1 MFGLVR
7 RGLRD
12 KQIAE
17 RLVISVKTVEKHVGA
32 VLRKTGARNRTEL
45 AGAGGNPHPRTGS
58 FPDAGAGPARL
69 ASEPPTEGGSPMPV
83 VPTGEILSAAY
94 RERYGVAAINIVND
108 LTLEAV
114 LAAAT
119 EQRAPL
125 IVQTSVKTVRSIGYD
140 VLYGMWTT
148 MTADVPVPVALHL
161 DHCPDR
167 DVISRCLRGRL
178 ELGALRRLPRCRS
191 RRTSGRRSRS
201 SPRPSS
207 TAPRSRVRS
216 SPSPGS
222 RTASAPTRRPPA
234 RTSRTWS
241 RFIETTGV
249 DVFAPAIGNA
259 HGVYSRT
266 PTLDAQR
273 VSDIVAARR
282 HPDGPARRHRDE
294 RRPVHRPHRAAA
306 APRSTSRRRSRS
318 RT

>member
-1 MFGLVR
+1 
-7 RGLRD
+7 
-12 KQIAE
+12 
-17 RLVISVKTVEKHVGA
+17 
-32 VLRKTGARNRTEL
+32 
-45 AGAGGNPHPRTGS
+45 
-58 FPDAGAGPARL
+58 
-69 ASEPPTEGGSPMPV
+69 MPV

-148 MTADVPVPVALHL
+148 MTATVPVPVALHL

-167 DVISRCLRGRL
+167 DVISRCLETGWNSVLFDASRMPIEENQRQTV
-178 ELGALRRLPRCRS
+178 EVVAEAKRYGAQVEGEVES
-191 RRTSGRRSRS
+191 ITG
-201 SPRPSS
+201 
-207 TAPRSRVRS
+207 VEDGI
-216 SPSPGS
+216 GS
-222 RTASAPTRRPPA
+222 DQEAA
-234 RTSRTWS
+234 RQDLDDVV

-273 VSDIVAARR
+273 VSDIVARVDIPMALHGGTGMSDDQFTDLISRGCAKINISTALKVAYMKSNLEFLKQAEQKNVWDPPSLFTAVHAAVKEMAADHMRR
-282 HPDGPARRHRDE
+282 FGSVGKAG
-294 RRPVHRPHRAAA
+294 
-306 APRSTSRRRSRS
+306 
-318 RT
+318 

>member
-1 MFGLVR
+1 V
-7 RGLRD
+7 
-12 KQIAE
+12 
-17 RLVISVKTVEKHVGA
+17 
-32 VLRKTGARNRTEL
+32 
-45 AGAGGNPHPRTGS
+45 
-58 FPDAGAGPARL
+58 
-69 ASEPPTEGGSPMPV
+69 PV

-94 RERYGVAAINIVND
+94 RERYGVAAINVVND

-148 MTADVPVPVALHL
+148 MTANVPVPVALHL

-167 DVISRCLRGRL
+167 DVISRCLETGWNSVLFDASRMPIEENQRQTV
-178 ELGALRRLPRCRS
+178 EVVAEAKRYGAHVEGEVES
-191 RRTSGRRSRS
+191 ITGVEDGIG
-201 SPRPSS
+201 
-207 TAPRSRVRS
+207 TDQEA
-216 SPSPGS
+216 
-222 RTASAPTRRPPA
+222 A
-234 RTSRTWS
+234 RQDLDDVV

-273 VSDIVAARR
+273 VSDIVARVDIPMALHGGTGMSDEQFTDLISRGCAKINISTALKVAYMKSNLEFLKQAEQRNVWDPPSLFSAVHAAVKEMAADHMRR
-282 HPDGPARRHRDE
+282 FGS
-294 RRPVHRPHRAAA
+294 VGKAA
-306 APRSTSRRRSRS
+306 
-318 RT
+318 

>member
-1 MFGLVR
+1 
-7 RGLRD
+7 
-12 KQIAE
+12 
-17 RLVISVKTVEKHVGA
+17 
-32 VLRKTGARNRTEL
+32 
-45 AGAGGNPHPRTGS
+45 
-58 FPDAGAGPARL
+58 
-69 ASEPPTEGGSPMPV
+69 MPV

-94 RERYGVAAINIVND
+94 REHYGVAAINVVND

-148 MTADVPVPVALHL
+148 MTANVPVPVALHL

-167 DVISRCLRGRL
+167 DVISRCLETGWNSVLFDASRMPIEENQRQTV
-178 ELGALRRLPRCRS
+178 EVVAEAKRYGAQVEGEVES
-191 RRTSGRRSRS
+191 ITG
-201 SPRPSS
+201 
-207 TAPRSRVRS
+207 VEDGI
-216 SPSPGS
+216 GS
-222 RTASAPTRRPPA
+222 DQEAA
-234 RTSRTWS
+234 RQDLDDVV

-273 VSDIVAARR
+273 VSDIVARVDIPMALHGGTGMSDDQFTDLISRGCAKINISTALKVAYMKSNLEFLKQAEQNNAWDPPSLFTAVHAAVKEMAADHMRR
-282 HPDGPARRHRDE
+282 FGSVGKAG
-294 RRPVHRPHRAAA
+294 
-306 APRSTSRRRSRS
+306 
-318 RT
+318 

>member
-1 MFGLVR
+1 
-7 RGLRD
+7 
-12 KQIAE
+12 
-17 RLVISVKTVEKHVGA
+17 
-32 VLRKTGARNRTEL
+32 
-45 AGAGGNPHPRTGS
+45 
-58 FPDAGAGPARL
+58 
-69 ASEPPTEGGSPMPV
+69 MPV

-94 RERYGVAAINIVND
+94 RERFGVAAINVVND

-148 MTADVPVPVALHL
+148 MTANVPVPVALHL

-167 DVISRCLRGRL
+167 DVISRCLETGWNSVLFDASRMPIEENQRQTV
-178 ELGALRRLPRCRS
+178 EVVAEAKRYGAQVEGEVES
-191 RRTSGRRSRS
+191 ITG
-201 SPRPSS
+201 
-207 TAPRSRVRS
+207 VEDGI
-216 SPSPGS
+216 GS
-222 RTASAPTRRPPA
+222 DQEAA
-234 RTSRTWS
+234 RQDLDDVV

-273 VSDIVAARR
+273 VSDIVARVDIPMALHGGTGMSDDQFTDLISRGCAKINISTALKVAYMKSNLEFLKQAEQKNVWDPPSLFTAVHAAVKEMAADHMRR
-282 HPDGPARRHRDE
+282 FGSVGKAG
-294 RRPVHRPHRAAA
+294 
-306 APRSTSRRRSRS
+306 
-318 RT
+318 

>member
-1 MFGLVR
+1 
-7 RGLRD
+7 
-12 KQIAE
+12 
-17 RLVISVKTVEKHVGA
+17 
-32 VLRKTGARNRTEL
+32 
-45 AGAGGNPHPRTGS
+45 
-58 FPDAGAGPARL
+58 
-69 ASEPPTEGGSPMPV
+69 MPV

-94 RERYGVAAINIVND
+94 REHYGVAAINVVND

-148 MTADVPVPVALHL
+148 MTANVPVPVALHL

-167 DVISRCLRGRL
+167 DVISRCLETGWNSVL
-178 ELGALRRLPRCRS
+178 FDASRLPIEENQRQTVEVVAEAKRYGAQVEGEVES
-191 RRTSGRRSRS
+191 ITG
-201 SPRPSS
+201 
-207 TAPRSRVRS
+207 VEDGI
-216 SPSPGS
+216 GS
-222 RTASAPTRRPPA
+222 DQEAA
-234 RTSRTWS
+234 RQDLDDVV

-273 VSDIVAARR
+273 VSDIVARVDIPMALHGGTGMSDEQFTDLISRGCAKINISTALKVAYMKSNLEFLKQAEQKNVWDPPSLFTAVHAAVKEMAADHMRR
-282 HPDGPARRHRDE
+282 FGSVGKAG
-294 RRPVHRPHRAAA
+294 
-306 APRSTSRRRSRS
+306 
-318 RT
+318 

>member
-1 MFGLVR
+1 
-7 RGLRD
+7 
-12 KQIAE
+12 
-17 RLVISVKTVEKHVGA
+17 
-32 VLRKTGARNRTEL
+32 
-45 AGAGGNPHPRTGS
+45 
-58 FPDAGAGPARL
+58 
-69 ASEPPTEGGSPMPV
+69 MPV

-94 RERYGVAAINIVND
+94 RERYGVAAINVVND

-148 MTADVPVPVALHL
+148 MTANVPVPVALHL

-167 DVISRCLRGRL
+167 DVISRCLESGWNSVLFDASRMPIEENQRQTV
-178 ELGALRRLPRCRS
+178 EVVAEAKRYGAQVEGEVES
-191 RRTSGRRSRS
+191 ITG
-201 SPRPSS
+201 
-207 TAPRSRVRS
+207 VEDGI
-216 SPSPGS
+216 GS
-222 RTASAPTRRPPA
+222 DQEAA
-234 RTSRTWS
+234 RQDLDDVV

-273 VSDIVAARR
+273 VSDIVARVDIPMALHGGTGMSDDQFTDLISRGCAKINISTALKVAYMKSNLEFLKQAEQKNVWDPPSLFTAVHAAVKEMAADHMRR
-282 HPDGPARRHRDE
+282 FGSVGKAG
-294 RRPVHRPHRAAA
+294 
-306 APRSTSRRRSRS
+306 
-318 RT
+318 